1 MFYDNQVTTA
11 SAHFPILLVHG
22 GAWAIPADAAAA
34 HESGVRR
41 ALETGYALLSR
52 GASALDAVEAAVTVL
67 EDDPTFDA
75 GRGSFL
81 TSDGRV
87 QLDALLMD
95 GGRMKAGGVACV
107 ERLRNPIQAARLVL
121 EKSQHVYFVGPGA
134 EQFAQAHGMALIDN
148 SELVL
153 DRERQ
158 RLLHAQ
164 ARNSA
169 GFADE
174 TFSGPDISLPADL
187 HDDKSPETAVL
198 LAQAGHPSSA
208 DRTHIFA
215 DGDSV
220 TKDSATGSFVSGHD
234 FTACEK
240 MQRLEQE
247 ASGHD
252 FTACEKMQ
260 RLEQEAS
267 GHDFSRADTIAK
279 KINRAL
285 APEGKQSLPRKESRT
300 ESADSMTHAKGPRPS
315 GQDRAEGRPPTAED
329 HDTVGAV
336 ALDSRGNLAAATS
349 TGGTLNK
356 TPGRVGD
363 SSLIGCGCYA
373 DNLSAAVSLTG
384 WGEPIMKLVLGKWA
398 TDRVASG
405 IAPDLAASE
414 AIAYLFNRLG
424 GHGGIILLG
433 PDGRFGLA
441 HNTPAMAW
449 GLATPT
455 TLQTGLT
462 I

>member
-1 MFYDNQVTTA
+1 MWGAGQSRYAERMKTHAQHIPT
-11 SAHFPILLVHG
+11 LLVHG
-22 GAWAIPADAAAA
+22 GAWAIPADAAEA
-34 HESGVRR
+34 HENGVRNALHAGYAVLER
-41 ALETGYALLSR
+41 GGPALE
-52 GASALDAVEAAVTVL
+52 AVVAAVTVL

-121 EKSQHVYFVGPGA
+121 EESPHVYFVGPGA
-134 EQFAQAHGMALIDN
+134 ENFAAGHGMELIDN
-148 SELVL
+148 EELVL
-153 DRERQ
+153 ERERE
-158 RLLHAQ
+158 RLKEAQ
-164 ARNSA
+164 ARAAA
-169 GFADE
+169 GLADE
-174 TFSGPDISLPADL
+174 TFSGIQ
-187 HDDKSPETAVL
+187 DDKGPETAV
-198 LAQAGHPSSA
+198 AVAE
-208 DRTHIFA
+208 D
-215 DGDSV
+215 
-220 TKDSATGSFVSGHD
+220 
-234 FTACEK
+234 
-240 MQRLEQE
+240 
-247 ASGHD
+247 
-252 FTACEKMQ
+252 
-260 RLEQEAS
+260 
-267 GHDFSRADTIAK
+267 
-279 KINRAL
+279 
-285 APEGKQSLPRKESRT
+285 EGR
-300 ESADSMTHAKGPRPS
+300 GPREKALGSS
-315 GQDRAEGRPPTAED
+315 GKGQGSKPGDPTGFS

-336 ALDSRGNLAAATS
+336 ALDATGNLAAGTS

-405 IAPDLAASE
+405 TAPEMAARE
-414 AIAYLFNRLG
+414 AISYLYNRLG

-433 PDGRFGLA
+433 PDGRFGFA

-449 GLATPT
+449 GLATAAG
-455 TLQTGLT
+455 LHTGLG

>member
-1 MFYDNQVTTA
+1 MLYHNSVTS
-11 SAHFPILLVHG
+11 SAPHSPTLLVHG

-34 HESGVRR
+34 HQAGVRQ
-41 ALETGYALLSR
+41 ALEAGYALLSR

-95 GGRMKAGGVACV
+95 GGRLKAGGVACV

-121 EKSQHVYFVGPGA
+121 EQSPHVYFVGPGA
-134 EQFAQAHGMALIDN
+134 ENFAQAHGMTLIDN

-153 DRERQ
+153 DRERE
-158 RLLHAQ
+158 RLVHAKL
-164 ARNSA
+164 RESA
-169 GFADE
+169 GLGDD
-174 TFSGPDISLPADL
+174 TFSGQDSPLHPVL
-187 HDDKSPETAVL
+187 HDDKSPETGIPIDPHETVAPASRPAV
-198 LAQAGHPSSA
+198 AWTSWSTPGDPGPESPRTGHRP
-208 DRTHIFA
+208 RG
-215 DGDSV
+215 GDL
-220 TKDSATGSFVSGHD
+220 DSETRESMNPTTSPGHD
-234 FTACEK
+234 
-240 MQRLEQE
+240 
-247 ASGHD
+247 S
-252 FTACEKMQ
+252 
-260 RLEQEAS
+260 
-267 GHDFSRADTIAK
+267 
-279 KINRAL
+279 
-285 APEGKQSLPRKESRT
+285 
-300 ESADSMTHAKGPRPS
+300 
-315 GQDRAEGRPPTAED
+315 

-398 TDRVASG
+398 TDRVAAG
-405 IAPDLAASE
+405 TAPELAAHE
-414 AIAYLFNRLG
+414 AIAYLYNRLG

-449 GLATPT
+449 GIATPAG
-455 TLQTGLT
+455 LQTGLRSRAIRHT
-462 I
+462 FNL

>member
-1 MFYDNQVTTA
+1 MIRVTTPA
-11 SAHFPILLVHG
+11 THDPTLLVHG
-22 GAWAIPADAAAA
+22 GAWAIPADARAA
-34 HESGVRR
+34 HEAGVRA
-41 ALETGYALLSR
+41 ALETGYDILSL
-52 GASALDAVEAAVTVL
+52 GGSAIDAVEAAVSVL

-134 EQFAQAHGMALIDN
+134 EQFAAAHGMALIEN

-153 DRERQ
+153 DRERE
-158 RLLHAQ
+158 RLRQAQ
-164 ARNSA
+164 ARKAA
-169 GFADE
+169 GLEDE
-174 TFSGPDISLPADL
+174 TFSGPETGSGHFLY
-187 HDDKSPETAVL
+187 DDKDPETAF
-198 LAQAGHPSSA
+198 P
-208 DRTHIFA
+208 
-215 DGDSV
+215 
-220 TKDSATGSFVSGHD
+220 
-234 FTACEK
+234 
-240 MQRLEQE
+240 
-247 ASGHD
+247 
-252 FTACEKMQ
+252 
-260 RLEQEAS
+260 
-267 GHDFSRADTIAK
+267 
-279 KINRAL
+279 
-285 APEGKQSLPRKESRT
+285 T
-300 ESADSMTHAKGPRPS
+300 ENDPS
-315 GQDRAEGRPPTAED
+315 GPGSTGFDSPGFGS

-336 ALDSRGNLAAATS
+336 ALDGRGNLAAATS

-373 DNLSAAVSLTG
+373 DNLAAAVSLTG

-398 TDRVASG
+398 TDRVAAG
-405 IAPDLAASE
+405 TAPEIAARE
-414 AIAYLFNRLG
+414 AISYLFNRLG

-449 GLATPT
+449 GLATPGG
-455 TLQTGLT
+455 LQTGLSV
-462 I
+462 